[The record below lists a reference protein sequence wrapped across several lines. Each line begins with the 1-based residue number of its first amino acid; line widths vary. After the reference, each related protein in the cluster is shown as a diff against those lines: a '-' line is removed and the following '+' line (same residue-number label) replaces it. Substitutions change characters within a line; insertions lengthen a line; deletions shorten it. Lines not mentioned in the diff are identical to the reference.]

1 MEMTL
6 NENSQKTY
14 RNLFFLVLAIS
25 TLFRLAIAGRFG
37 FGADEAHYVMYS
49 RHLAWGYFD
58 HPPMVAFL
66 AALTGTLGKSLFF
79 ARLGPI
85 ICSAVSLIILRYL
98 SLSLYRDERIS
109 FWAIV
114 LLLLM
119 PYQHLLMVALLP
131 DSTLNVFWCSTLLAA
146 WCAIREGRWIE
157 WILAGILFGGA
168 LLSKYHAILLPLCLF
183 CYLLNS
189 PQHRFWLGKI
199 QPYVASLIG
208 LIVFL
213 PNIIWNAR
221 HDWISYSYQLAHG
234 GGINFKI
241 EKIFKV
247 FGGQLGVWS
256 PVIFC
261 LLIASLIYL
270 FRHKSIN
277 DADRFVLWTSMPVFI
292 FFCSIGLFGKI
303 LPHWTSVGWWTGSLA
318 VVVVAFKKI
327 SRKGKTGITWRR
339 WSVAAAVIGFI
350 MTSVLYTSLFVP
362 VVSPVYSKARTIS
375 IRLHQQFPAIKPLE
389 PYKPEYDISNGL
401 FGWEHIAAKVEKIR
415 EKMPCPD
422 KTFIFG
428 HRFFTISKIAV
439 YLNYDT
445 VATILHRK
453 NNQYRL
459 WFSPEDH
466 LGWDA
471 LFIDDGRHYKDS
483 VRYRSLFGK
492 VDQEPEIIKVY
503 RKGFL
508 ANEIRVY
515 KYYAFKGKYE
525 EK

>member
-6 NENSQKTY
+6 NEHSQKTY
-14 RNLFFLVLAIS
+14 RNLFFLVLTTA

-37 FGADEAHYVMYS
+37 LGADEAHYVMYS

-66 AALTGTLGKSLFF
+66 AALTNAFGKSIFF
-79 ARLGPI
+79 SRLGPI
-85 ICSAVSLIILRYL
+85 ICSALSLIILRYL
-98 SLSLYRDERIS
+98 SFALYRDERIS

-114 LLLLM
+114 FLHLM

-131 DSTLNVFWCSTLLAA
+131 DSTLNVFWCTTLLTA
-146 WCAIREGRWIE
+146 WNAIRKGRWRE

-168 LLSKYHAILLPLCLF
+168 LLSKYHAVLLPLCLF
-183 CYLLNS
+183 CYLMTS
-189 PQHRFWLGKI
+189 PQHRYWLGKI

-208 LIVFL
+208 LMVFL
-213 PNIIWNAR
+213 PNIIWNVR

-234 GGINFKI
+234 GGTNFKI

-256 PVIFC
+256 PIIFC
-261 LLIASLIYL
+261 LLIASYIYL
-270 FRHKSIN
+270 LRKKPIN
-277 DADRFVLWTSMPVFI
+277 DADRFVIWTSMPVFI
-292 FFCSIGLFGKI
+292 FFCSIGIFGKI

-318 VVVVAFKKI
+318 VVVVAFEKI
-327 SRKGKTGITWRR
+327 FRKDKGELRWRR
-339 WSVAAAVIGFI
+339 WSVAAAVVGFI
-350 MTSVLYTSLFVP
+350 MTAVMYTSLFVP
-362 VVSPVYSKARTIS
+362 VVSPIYSKASTIS
-375 IRLHQQFPAIKPLE
+375 IRLHQHFPAIKPLG
-389 PYKPEYDISNGL
+389 PYQLKYDVSNDL
-401 FGWEHIAAKVEKIR
+401 FGWDQIAEKVEKIR
-415 EKMPCPD
+415 AKMPSPE

-428 HRFFTISKIAV
+428 HRFFTISKLAV
-439 YLNYDT
+439 HLNNDT

-453 NNQYRL
+453 KNQYRL

-466 LGWDA
+466 SGWDA
-471 LFIDDGRHYKDS
+471 LFIDRGSHLKEP
-483 VRYRSLFGK
+483 VRYRPLFGK
-492 VDQEPEIIKVY
+492 VDAEPEIIKVY
-503 RKGFL
+503 RKGSL

-525 EK
+525 ER